1 MIEQARFTYSPLG
14 KPFEKQIKT
23 IEDQGQ
29 KQGEALKDLKPENQ
43 IKSIEGIFPKE
54 NETEGIKDEL
64 GKIKRCENKSIW
76 DHLCYD
82 LSKQLFDF
90 RTFNTIRSL
99 GDDIYNKRV
108 SIGQSDLFD
117 YLFDF
122 NSKIKPKLKQDK
134 KRKNDVFDSVKNLY
148 RGRELV
154 INIFIRGLFP
164 FNSTTETGVKIL
176 TSK

>member
-1 MIEQARFTYSPLG
+1 MF
-14 KPFEKQIKT
+14 
-23 IEDQGQ
+23 
-29 KQGEALKDLKPENQ
+29 
-43 IKSIEGIFPKE
+43 
-54 NETEGIKDEL
+54 
-64 GKIKRCENKSIW
+64 
-76 DHLCYD
+76 YD

-134 KRKNDVFDSVKNLY
+134 KRKNDVFDSVKNFY

-164 FNSTTETGVKIL
+164 FSSTTETGVKIL

>member
-1 MIEQARFTYSPLG
+1 MF
-14 KPFEKQIKT
+14 
-23 IEDQGQ
+23 
-29 KQGEALKDLKPENQ
+29 
-43 IKSIEGIFPKE
+43 
-54 NETEGIKDEL
+54 
-64 GKIKRCENKSIW
+64 
-76 DHLCYD
+76 YD

-134 KRKNDVFDSVKNLY
+134 KRKNDVFDSVKNFY

-164 FNSTTETGVKIL
+164 FNSTTETEVKIL

>member
-1 MIEQARFTYSPLG
+1 M
-14 KPFEKQIKT
+14 
-23 IEDQGQ
+23 
-29 KQGEALKDLKPENQ
+29 
-43 IKSIEGIFPKE
+43 
-54 NETEGIKDEL
+54 
-64 GKIKRCENKSIW
+64 
-76 DHLCYD
+76 CYD

-117 YLFDF
+117 YLFEF

-134 KRKNDVFDSVKNLY
+134 KRKNDVFDSVKIFY